1 MELTRLV
8 RPSAQPVPAE
18 PAAVVRRRRIVV
30 AVTLV
35 LGTALLAATL
45 AVPTGSVAFTGLGLA
60 VAATWLVGSLLSG
73 PLHLGGR
80 RGDAS
85 GSRELLGP
93 VVLGL
98 VAYLGF
104 LGAYLVAREIPGLAG
119 ALESILGKADT
130 GPLALVLL
138 VALVNGAAEEVF
150 FRGALHSAVGRQDP
164 ARNATIVYVLVT
176 VATLNVALVIAA
188 AVMGTVFALERLATR
203 GFLAPMLTHVTWSTL
218 MLLALPR

>member
-1 MELTRLV
+1 M
-8 RPSAQPVPAE
+8 
-18 PAAVVRRRRIVV
+18 
-30 AVTLV
+30 
-35 LGTALLAATL
+35 LAATL

-80 RGDAS
+80 RGGTS
-85 GSRELLGP
+85 GGRELLGP

-119 ALESILGKADT
+119 ALESILGKADA

-150 FRGALHSAVGRQDP
+150 FRGALHSAVGPADP

-203 GFLAPMLTHVTWSTL
+203 GLPGADADARDLVDAHAARPAPLRAAVTLGGEASTRSRS
-218 MLLALPR
+218 A